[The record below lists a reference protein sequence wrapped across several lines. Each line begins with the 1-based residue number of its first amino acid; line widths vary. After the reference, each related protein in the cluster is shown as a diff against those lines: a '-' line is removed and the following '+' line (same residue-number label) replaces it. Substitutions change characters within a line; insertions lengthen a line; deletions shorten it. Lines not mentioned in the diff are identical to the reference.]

1 MRGRAAGARMRYL
14 QIALFFA
21 VLAACGGF
29 YWRMVYL
36 EAQNIK
42 LTRELVNANKTITAL
57 DEVVK
62 KHNQIRETERNLIDE
77 IEAAPPEDNAPTAPV
92 LLRALERLQ

>member
-1 MRGRAAGARMRYL
+1 MRWV

-21 VLAACGGF
+21 VLSACGGL
-29 YWRMVYL
+29 YWRMIYL

-42 LTRELVNANKTITAL
+42 LTSEILNANKTITAL

-62 KHNQIRETERNLIDE
+62 KHNQIRDTERNLIDE
-77 IEAAPPEDNAPTAPV
+77 IEAAPSEHDAPTAPV
-92 LLRALERLQ
+92 LIDAINRLH

>member
-1 MRGRAAGARMRYL
+1 MRYL

-21 VLAACGGF
+21 VLAACGGL

-42 LTRELVNANKTITAL
+42 LTSELVSANQTILAL
-57 DEVVK
+57 DNVVK
-62 KHNQIRETERNLIDE
+62 AHNQIRETERNLIDD
-77 IEAAPPEDNAPTAPV
+77 IEAAPNEHDAVTAPV
-92 LLRALERLQ
+92 LLDAINRLQ

>member
-1 MRGRAAGARMRYL
+1 MRWV

-21 VLAACGGF
+21 VLAACGGL
-29 YWRMVYL
+29 YWRIVYL

-42 LTRELVNANKTITAL
+42 LTSELENANKTITAL
-57 DEVVK
+57 DDVVK
-62 KHNQIRETERNLIDE
+62 KHNQIRETERDLIDE

-92 LLRALERLQ
+92 LLRAINRLH